1 MKQERLEPRNPFRA
15 SLEELRSPRAL
26 ALTALFVGI
35 NITLDLL
42 NIRVQVTPQL
52 RIGFGF
58 LCNASASMLFGPVV
72 GMMAGVCTDV
82 LGYLMNQGGGAYFPG
97 YTLTAILGGLIYGLC
112 LYRPSPKR
120 GVRLARCFAAKGLIN
135 LLCNLG
141 LNTLWLTLTGGEAF
155 FALLP
160 LRAVK
165 NLLLWPMESLLLFAV
180 LETVRRVSLQFPDAR
195 RVSGRRAGL

>member
-1 MKQERLEPRNPFRA
+1 MQERIRNPFRA
-15 SLEELRSPRAL
+15 SADELRSPRAL
-26 ALTALFVGI
+26 ALTALLIGI

-58 LCNASASMLFGPVV
+58 LCNASAAMLFGPTV
-72 GMMAGVCTDV
+72 GMMAGVCSDV
-82 LGYLMNQGGGAYFPG
+82 LGYLMNTGGGAYFPG
-97 YTLTAILGGLIYGLC
+97 YTLTAVMGGLIYGLC
-112 LYRPSPKR
+112 LYRPSEQR
-120 GVRLARCFAAKGLIN
+120 GMRLARCFLAKGLVN
-135 LLCNLG
+135 VVCNLG
-141 LNTLWLTLTGGEAF
+141 LNTLWLSLTGGDAF

-180 LETVRRVSLQFPDAR
+180 LETVRRISLQFPDAR
-195 RVSGRRAGL
+195 RVSGRRAVL

>member
-1 MKQERLEPRNPFRA
+1 MLVT
-15 SLEELRSPRAL
+15 L
-26 ALTALFVGI
+26 ALLIAINVVLARFFGI
-35 NITLDLL
+35 QTPI
-42 NIRVQVTPQL
+42 VQ
-52 RIGFGF
+52 INFSF
-58 LCNASASMLFGPVV
+58 IPVV
-72 GMMAGVCTDV
+72 LAALLYGPLPAALVGAVGDV
-82 LGYLMNQGGGAYFPG
+82 LGAVLFPAGAYFPG
-97 YTLTAILGGLIYGLC
+97 FTLTSALGGLIYGLC

-120 GVRLARCFAAKGLIN
+120 GVRLARCFAAKGLVN